1 MSWPDIPTAQR
12 APPFPPARR
21 RISRWPASP
30 PAASSRSTATAR
42 SAAVPRSAASLPAS
56 TCLQIDTP
64 NGTPL
69 ARISVHL
76 RNQLIYALTGG
87 GQATNPAYRLDIR
100 MVATQ
105 QQIIVDINS
114 GRPEVLNYG
123 INASYTM
130 TDLATG
136 RVVVN
141 STTSSRVSYN
151 IPGQEQRFAGARG
164 LRDAEN
170 RAADVI
176 ARNIN
181 ARLASYFVAGTF
193 KVSHTAEVAVDHDRH
208 QSRRRRPLH
217 RPARSGAADRAGLW
231 ARRRSGARARRRAG
245 ACLGRRSSA
254 IRSRSPASS
263 RKTFPPIRRGWSRK
277 PTPCR
282 CSAAAARSGSRPVR
296 ATSRPR
302 SKP

>member
-1 MSWPDIPTAQR
+1 MSWPDL
-12 APPFPPARR
+12 PPRSARR
-21 RISRWPASP
+21 RFLRLAGVFALAGLTAGCFQPLYGDGSIGGNSAVRGKLASVDVPEIS
-30 PAASSRSTATAR
+30 
-42 SAAVPRSAASLPAS
+42 
-56 TCLQIDTP
+56 TP
-64 NGTPL
+64 NGTAL

-100 MVATQ
+100 LVATQ

-130 TDLATG
+130 TELATG

-141 STTSSRVSYN
+141 STTTSRVSYN
-151 IPGQEQRFAGARG
+151 VPGQEQRFAGARG

-181 ARLASYFVAGTF
+181 DRLASYFVAGT
-193 KVSHTAEVAVDHDRH
+193 
-208 QSRRRRPLH
+208 
-217 RPARSGAADRAGLW
+217 
-231 ARRRSGARARRRAG
+231 
-245 ACLGRRSSA
+245 
-254 IRSRSPASS
+254 
-263 RKTFPPIRRGWSRK
+263 
-277 PTPCR
+277 
-282 CSAAAARSGSRPVR
+282 
-296 ATSRPR
+296 
-302 SKP
+302 